1 MANNGQQRNR
11 EGGYRSPD
19 RTGSTRAGHDR
30 APSSGRSRGTI
41 SSRNM
46 EHGRVSSSRNERHDN
61 FFEEDYDS
69 RPSRSTGRGAG
80 STRRN
85 AGHDAGSPTRN
96 PERTTNSS
104 RRGTGRGGSSS
115 PSRNGGRGT
124 TQRRNAPGPSS
135 GRRKPKNKFS
145 RIFQG
150 GPLGIALVLLAVVV
164 LIFLAVFLIKSFL
177 CKGTVTIEAGESY
190 SISDFLKQDNP
201 DASFASN
208 SDAVDTNVP
217 GKYKLIIKNGI
228 FTHKCTLEVKDTIA
242 PQGTA
247 NDMSTVLGKEL
258 EASAFVT
265 DIVDVTPVT
274 VSYAVKPDFTQ
285 EGSQSVELVLEDSSK
300 NKTTL
305 TATLTLMRD
314 TEAPVITGVRDIT
327 HSIGSGIS
335 YKANVNVTDNLDPD
349 VELEVN
355 TDGVDLNT
363 EGTYQVTYSATDFS
377 GNSTS
382 QAATVTVIRSNHT
395 EEEIM
400 GIANDILAEIT
411 TEDMTPYDKA
421 SAIYDWVRGHVGY
434 ASTSS
439 EAWTDAAYEGMVQ
452 GRGDCWA
459 YTSASRALLTAAGIE
474 NMVIRKIPSD
484 TTHAWN
490 LVDLGEGWYH
500 FDTTPR
506 ASHNERFFMWTDAQ
520 LMDYSNAYGLTH
532 NYDKAQYP
540 NIN

>member
-1 MANNGQQRNR
+1 MSNNEQQRNS
-11 EGGYRSPD
+11 EGGYRSPGRD
-19 RTGSTRAGHDR
+19 G
-30 APSSGRSRGTI
+30 APARRRRGNTVSSL
-41 SSRNM
+41 NM
-46 EHGRVSSSRNERHDN
+46 DHGEVSSSRNARRTGASSGN
-61 FFEEDYDS
+61 AGRGT
-69 RPSRSTGRGAG
+69 RPSQKNGSRNAG
-80 STRRN
+80 PSQRAKRRN
-85 AGHDAGSPTRN
+85 A
-96 PERTTNSS
+96 
-104 RRGTGRGGSSS
+104 SSS
-115 PSRNGGRGT
+115 QRNAERNGRTSQRNGGRTSSARNDSRGNAAAANRNRSAASRK
-124 TQRRNAPGPSS
+124 RR
-135 GRRKPKNKFS
+135 PKNKYARLLRS
-145 RIFQG
+145 MPAR
-150 GPLGIALVLLAVVV
+150 IALLILIAIVV
-164 LIFLAVFLIKSFL
+164 IFLAFNIIKAVL
-177 CKGTVTIEAGESY
+177 CRSSVTIEAGESF

-201 DASFASN
+201 EATFLDN

-217 GKYKLIIKNGI
+217 GDYTIRIKNGV
-228 FTHKCTLEVKDTIA
+228 FTHKCTLHVKDTVA

-247 NDMSTVLGKEL
+247 NNMSTVLGKEL

-265 DIVDVTPVT
+265 DIVDMTPVT

-285 EGSQSVELVLEDSSK
+285 EGDQNVELVLEDSSK

-335 YKANVNVTDNLDPD
+335 YKSNVNVTDNLDPD
-349 VELEVN
+349 VELEIN

-363 EGTYQVTYSATDFS
+363 EGTYPVTYTATDFS

-382 QAATVTVIRSNHT
+382 QTANVIVIRST
-395 EEEIM
+395 YDEETIL
-400 GIANDILAEIT
+400 GIANDILAQIT
-411 TEDMTPYDKA
+411 TEDMSDYDKA
-421 SAIYDWVRGHVGY
+421 SAIYDWVRSHIAYVN
-434 ASTSS
+434 SSS

-459 YTSASRALLTAAGIE
+459 YTSASTALLTAAGIK

-520 LMDYSNAYGLTH
+520 LMEYSNNYGQTH
-532 NYDKAQYP
+532 NYDHDQYP
-540 NIN
+540 GVN

>member
-1 MANNGQQRNR
+1 MVNSGQQRNR
-11 EGGYRSPD
+11 EGGYRGQGSSSRD
-19 RTGSTRAGHDR
+19 RV
-30 APSSGRSRGTI
+30 PSSGRSRNTV
-41 SSRNM
+41 SMKNM
-46 EHGRVSSSRNERHDN
+46 NHGKISSSRRERQDD
-61 FFEEDYDS
+61 FFEEDYGTRASARDARRGTPSS
-69 RPSRSTGRGAG
+69 RKGSNRGAPSARKNSDRG
-80 STRRN
+80 G
-85 AGHDAGSPTRN
+85 A
-96 PERTTNSS
+96 SS
-104 RRGTGRGGSSS
+104 RRSPGQNGGSVQRNMERHASS
-115 PSRNGGRGT
+115 SRRAGQGQPFGK
-124 TQRRNAPGPSS
+124 
-135 GRRKPKNKFS
+135 RRKKNKFA
-145 RIFQG
+145 RLFQG
-150 GPLGIALVLLAVVV
+150 GPIGILLVVLAAVV

-177 CKGTVTIEAGESY
+177 CKSTVTIEAGESY
-190 SISDFLKQDNP
+190 DISDFLKQDNP

-247 NDMSTVLGKEL
+247 QDMSTVLGKEL

-382 QAATVTVIRSNHT
+382 QTATVTVIRSNHT

-520 LMDYSNAYGLTH
+520 LMEYSNAYGLTH

>member
-11 EGGYRSPD
+11 EGGYRGQGRDSSA
-19 RTGSTRAGHDR
+19 RESRDR
-30 APSSGRSRGTI
+30 APSSRRSRSTV
-41 SSRNM
+41 SVRNM
-46 EHGRVSSSRNERHDN
+46 EHGVVSPSRTERYGKARPEGRGTTSSRSAGTSRRSSERGITSPRRGSGRD
-61 FFEEDYDS
+61 EEFS
-69 RPSRSTGRGAG
+69 GRG
-80 STRRN
+80 T
-85 AGHDAGSPTRN
+85 
-96 PERTTNSS
+96 SS
-104 RRGTGRGGSSS
+104 RRGTGRS
-115 PSRNGGRGT
+115 
-124 TQRRNAPGPSS
+124 QAPG
-135 GRRKPKNKFS
+135 RRRPKNKYARGLQS
-145 RIFQG
+145 
-150 GPLGIALVLLAVVV
+150 GPLRIVLVLLAAIV
-164 LIFLAVFLIKSFL
+164 LIFLAVLLIKSFL

-190 SISDFLKQDNP
+190 DISDFLKQDNP
-201 DASFASN
+201 DASFAAN
-208 SDAVDTNVP
+208 SDTVDTNVP
-217 GKYKLIIKNGI
+217 GKYKLRIKNGI
-228 FTHKCTLEVKDTIA
+228 FTHNCTLEVKDTIA

-274 VSYAVKPDFTQ
+274 VSYSVKPDFTQ
-285 EGSQSVELVLEDSSK
+285 EGSQAVELILEDTSK

-305 TATLTLMRD
+305 TAMLTLMRD

-335 YKANVNVTDNLDPD
+335 YKANVIVTDNLDPD

-382 QAATVTVIRSNHT
+382 QSATVTVIRSNHN

-411 TEDMTPYDKA
+411 TEDMSPYDKA
-421 SAIYDWVRGHVGY
+421 SAIYDWVRGHISY
-434 ASTSS
+434 AGSSS
-439 EAWTDAAYEGMVQ
+439 EAWTDAAYEGLVQ

-459 YTSASRALLTAAGIE
+459 YTSAARALLTAAGIE

-500 FDTTPR
+500 FDATPR

-520 LMDYSNAYGLTH
+520 LMEYSNAYGLTH
-532 NYDKAQYP
+532 NYDKTQYP